1 MKITTTPL
9 DGLLVIE
16 PKVFEDERG
25 LFLETFQSSR
35 YKEAGIKDEFKQDNQ
50 SRSSQGVLRGM
61 HFQIK
66 HPQAQIIT
74 VLRGC
79 IFDVAVDLRSMS
91 PTYGKWF
98 GVELSDTGPRQMYM
112 PPGYAHGF
120 CVISELADIHY
131 KVSGEYDPTDEG
143 GLIWNDPEVG
153 IKWPEIQRIISAR
166 DLKFPGLQDVKSKQ

>member
-79 IFDVAVDLRSMS
+79 IFDVAVLTKVGS
-91 PTYGKWF
+91 F
-98 GVELSDTGPRQMYM
+98 GMIRKLGLSG
-112 PPGYAHGF
+112 
-120 CVISELADIHY
+120 
-131 KVSGEYDPTDEG
+131 
-143 GLIWNDPEVG
+143 
-153 IKWPEIQRIISAR
+153 
-166 DLKFPGLQDVKSKQ
+166 LKFRE

>member
-16 PKVFEDERG
+16 PKVFKDERG

-35 YKEAGIKDEFKQDNQ
+35 YKAAGIKDDFNQDNQ
-50 SRSSQGVLRGM
+50 SRSSQGVLRGL

-79 IFDVAVDLRSMS
+79 IFDVAVDLRTMS
-91 PTYGKWF
+91 PTYGNWF

-112 PPGYAHGF
+112 PPGFAHGF
-120 CVISELADIHY
+120 CVISELADLHY

-143 GLIWNDPEVG
+143 GLIWNDSEVG
-153 IKWPEIQRIISAR
+153 IKWPKIKKIISAK
-166 DLKFPGLQDVKSKQ
+166 DLKFLGLKDIKSK